1 MSRHEA
7 NASVE
12 IPAIASDRQID
23 AIVAVIDQLAL
34 VTRPKFYD
42 IENAGGERL
51 LFVGNHTFYGVTD
64 VPFLI
69 AELWRVH
76 HHKIRSLGDHRHWVI
91 PGWREFLENFGAVRG
106 TRAAAAELMRRGEP
120 ILVYPGGGREVN
132 KRRGE
137 KYKLIWKNRLGFA
150 RLAIEHDYTIVPF
163 STVGGDDVFEVL
175 LDADTPLYG
184 DAARL
189 VSRLTDRW
197 TLPSVPRGI
206 GPTLLP
212 RPKRMYYRFGEPIDA
227 GEFRSGGDAGVRR
240 LRDAVKRDVEDGI
253 EFLLAEREA
262 DPERSLLSRFPVLG
276 R

>member
-1 MSRHEA
+1 MHATRSDKE
-7 NASVE
+7 VE

-23 AIVAVIDQLAL
+23 AIVGLIDQLAR
-34 VTRPKFYD
+34 VTRPRFYG
-42 IENAGGERL
+42 IEKAGVDRA

-64 VPFLI
+64 VPFLV

-76 HHKIRSLGDHRHWVI
+76 GHRIRSLGDHRHWVM
-91 PGWREFLENFGAVRG
+91 PGWREFLENLGAVRG
-106 TRAAAAELMRRGEP
+106 TRAATAELMRRGEP

-150 RLAIEHDYTIVPF
+150 RLAIDHDYRIVPF
-163 STVGGDDVFEVL
+163 ASVGGDDVFEVL
-175 LDADTPLYG
+175 FDANTPLYG

-189 VSRLTDRW
+189 VSRLTGRW
-197 TLPSVPRGI
+197 TLPSVARGI

-212 RPKRMYYRFGEPIDA
+212 RPQRMYYWFGDPIEA
-227 GEFRSGGDAGVRR
+227 GEFRDAGDAGVRR
-240 LRDAVKRDVEDGI
+240 LRDQVKREVEGGI

-262 DPERSLLSRFPVLG
+262 DPERSLLSKLPGLG
-276 R
+276 G